1 MASFWRDESGQDLT
15 EYALL
20 LATVSLITA
29 ALVTGP
35 MASVNTIWTAGN
47 SELSTAASSITP

>member
-1 MASFWRDESGQDLT
+1 MTSFWRDESGQDLT

-35 MASVNTIWTAGN
+35 MASVNSIWIAGN
-47 SELSTAASSITP
+47 SELSTTAYSLTP